1 MTQDTKTHL
10 TFGGSSAHR
19 WLRCAGSVQL
29 AATLPPQI
37 ENEHMRRGTHAHA
50 LLELAVRE
58 RRDSV
63 LDFDG
68 QSVLAGS
75 EPLDQPDVEAVQAA
89 LDYVNNILASSKDHE
104 LYVEHQVTL
113 SEDVGG
119 TADVVIY
126 DPETQRLHVIDY
138 KHGVG
143 HYVEAEGNP
152 QLKLYAAA
160 TLFGFEGVNIKAIY
174 ATIIQP
180 RCQRGEPIRT
190 AIYGV
195 GDLMGYADEVEG
207 AVAAARADAPVFTP
221 GDEQC
226 HWCPCAHICPALHG
240 KVIAAAPYPDEVP
253 VEKGVSLWLPN
264 ADEIRGKP
272 DKLSKVLSAASI
284 IRSWLDAVEDHAEQ
298 FMLAGNTLP
307 GFKLVQKRASRKWTD
322 EAEVV
327 KWFANQTMLDAD
339 EYQPRKLLSV
349 AKAEVVVKKAGGKDS
364 VKAMAGFVIK
374 ESSGLKLVP
383 EASAG
388 EAVSVSQVTALSGGS
403 PDDTLN

>member
-1 MTQDTKTHL
+1 
-10 TFGGSSAHR
+10 
-19 WLRCAGSVQL
+19 VQL

-68 QSVLAGS
+68 QSVLAGF
-75 EPLDQPDVEAVQAA
+75 EPLDQSDVEAVQVA

-104 LYVEHQVTL
+104 LYVERQVTL

-190 AIYGV
+190 AVYGV

-207 AVAAARADAPVFTP
+207 AVAAACADNPVFTP

-240 KVIAAAPYPDEVP
+240 EV
-253 VEKGVSLWLPN
+253 VVTAKSAMAVVSSKPFTDAQYTRIELPS
-264 ADEIRGKP
+264 ADAIRQ
-272 DKLSKVLSAASI
+272 DVYALSETLKAASI

-339 EYQPRKLLSV
+339 AYQPRKLLSV
-349 AKAEVVVKKAGGKDS
+349 AKAEAAVKKAGGKDS

-383 EASAG
+383 ETSAG